1 LLDEDM
7 TTDPILLIRNP
18 GAGSAGEW
26 DTLRDLVDADAA
38 IRVETTD
45 APGDAARLAAD
56 GRERGITT
64 IVAAGGDGTVSEVVQ
79 GIGPGA
85 GDTALGIVPLGTGND
100 TVRSLGIPQ
109 DPAEALGLL
118 RTGRRASIDLIEVRI
133 GDRTRWVLN
142 TCTGGFSAEV
152 TNSITDEVK
161 ARWGRLAYL
170 RSAIDVLREI
180 PSHEAVIR
188 VDGTSR
194 RPEQIAQLVVGNG
207 RFAGHGFAVAPEAR
221 MDDGWLD
228 LLIARAA
235 AMPKLLA
242 LLPDVIRREEP
253 DSELIGS
260 WRCRSVEVTLDPPM
274 AISLDGEIEVTAGF
288 RCTVRPAAIRVVVPG
303 SGSGAGSKGGIR
315 DG

>member
-1 LLDEDM
+1 LPDEDM
-7 TTDPILLIRNP
+7 ATDTILLIRNP

-26 DTLRDLVDADAA
+26 DTLRDLVEADAA
-38 IRVETTD
+38 FRVETTA

-56 GRERGITT
+56 ARARGIRT
-64 IVAAGGDGTVSEVVQ
+64 IVAVGGDGTVSGVVQ

-85 GDTALGIVPLGTGND
+85 GDPALGILPLGTGND

-109 DPAEALGLL
+109 DPAEALRLL
-118 RTGRRASIDLIEVRI
+118 RTGRRAWIDLIEVRI
-133 GDRTRWVLN
+133 GDQTRHVLN

-152 TNSITDEVK
+152 TNSATDEVK

-170 RSAIDVLREI
+170 RSAIDVLGEI
-180 PSHEAVIR
+180 PSHEAAIR
-188 VDGTSR
+188 IDGTPL
-194 RPEQIAQLVVGNG
+194 RPEAIAQLVIGNG
-207 RFAGHGFAVAPEAR
+207 RFAGHGFAVAPEAL

-235 AMPKLLA
+235 SMPKLLA

-274 AISLDGEIEVTAGF
+274 AISLDGEIEETAEL
-288 RCTVRPAAIRVVVPG
+288 RCTVRPGAIRVVVPG
-303 SGSGAGSKGGIR
+303 SGSGAGANGGGR
-315 DG
+315 ES